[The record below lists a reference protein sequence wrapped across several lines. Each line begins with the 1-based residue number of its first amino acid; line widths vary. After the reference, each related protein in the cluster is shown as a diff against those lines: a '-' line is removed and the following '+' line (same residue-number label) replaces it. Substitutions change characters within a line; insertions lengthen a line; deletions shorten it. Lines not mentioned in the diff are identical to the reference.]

1 MNLIF
6 MSEDLRVEKPKEFRI
21 DPEELSELSFDVQ
34 NLKAKQ
40 IEVDMWN
47 VVIQNL
53 QRKITQRLAINKDDL
68 ERDWSQIFPEGK
80 LLVRKKA
87 VPKIEVKSVEV
98 KTNDSNPAK
107 KPVS

>member
-1 MNLIF
+1 MG
-6 MSEDLRVEKPKEFRI
+6 EDLKVEKPKEFHI
-21 DPEELSELSFDVQ
+21 SPEELSELSFDVQ

-53 QRKITQRLAINKDDL
+53 QRKITQRLAIYKDDL
-68 ERDWSQIFPEGK
+68 EVDWGQIFPNGI
-80 LLVRKKA
+80 LLVRNKV
-87 VPKIEVKSVEV
+87 VPKIEVKPVEV
-98 KTNDSNPAK
+98 KKNDNNPAK

>member
-1 MNLIF
+1 
-6 MSEDLRVEKPKEFRI
+6 MSDELKVEKPKEFHI
-21 DPEELSELSFDVQ
+21 NPEELSELSFDVQ

-53 QRKITQRLAINKDDL
+53 QRKITQRLAIYKDDL
-68 ERDWSQIFPEGK
+68 EIDWRKIFPDGI

-87 VPKIEVKSVEV
+87 VPKIEVKPVEV

-107 KPVS
+107 AAIG